1 MRKLAMLVIAAA
13 IIPLAGRAVYVDYSL
28 TQYTLDYPLDENHG
42 YYLMLI
48 DGTYSY
54 DSLWKAVPYGDG
66 ATADLGNIQRDK
78 ILYSGST
85 STTTGGFE
93 IGQTTANTAYLA
105 VFTTDDF
112 PSEAYY
118 TLYSI
123 TELTDRT
130 SFAPREYNNPLWTVG
145 NTYHV
150 KILSNSIPE
159 PSSGLLT
166 LAGLSV
172 LALKRKRR
180 TCVFS

>member
-1 MRKLAMLVIAAA
+1 MRKLVMLVIAAA
-13 IIPLAGRAVYVDYSL
+13 LMPLVGRAVYVDYSL
-28 TQYTLDYPLDENHG
+28 TQYTWNYPLDETHG

-54 DSLWKAVPYGDG
+54 ESLWKAVPYGDD

-123 TELTDRT
+123 TELKDSGT
-130 SFAPREYNNPLWTVG
+130 SFGPDDSIWNF

-150 KILSNSIPE
+150 KTLSNSIPE

-180 TCVFS
+180 ACVFS

>member
-28 TQYTLDYPLDENHG
+28 TEYHMWDYPVEQG

-48 DGTYSY
+48 DGSYSY
-54 DSLWKAVPYGDG
+54 ESLWEAVPYGND

-93 IGQTTANTAYLA
+93 IGQTAASTAYLA

-112 PSEAYY
+112 PGEAYY
-118 TLYSI
+118 TLYATQYIANDMTFKDS
-123 TELTDRT
+123 TV
-130 SFAPREYNNPLWTVG
+130 WVG

-150 KILSNSIPE
+150 KNLTNSIPE
-159 PSSGLLT
+159 PSAGLLLLT
-166 LAGLSV
+166 GLSV

-180 TCVFS
+180 ACVFS

>member
-13 IIPLAGRAVYVDYSL
+13 LMPLAGMAVYVDYSL
-28 TQYTLDYPLDENHG
+28 TQYTWDYPLDENHG

-54 DSLWKAVPYGDG
+54 ESLWAAVPDG
-66 ATADLGNIQRDK
+66 ENTTADLGNIQRDK

-85 STTTGGFE
+85 HATTGGFE
-93 IGQTTANTAYLA
+93 IGQTAASAAYLA

-123 TELTDRT
+123 TKLKDSGT
-130 SFAPREYNNPLWTVG
+130 SFGPDDAIWNF

-150 KILSNSIPE
+150 KTLSNSIPE

-180 TCVFS
+180 ACVFS

>member
-28 TQYTLDYPLDENHG
+28 TEYNTWDYPVEQG

-48 DGTYSY
+48 DGSYSY
-54 DSLWKAVPYGDG
+54 ESLWAAVPSDENT
-66 ATADLGNIQRDK
+66 TADLGNIQRDK

-85 STTTGGFE
+85 HTKTGGFE
-93 IGQTTANTAYLA
+93 IGQTAASTAYLA

-123 TELTDRT
+123 KELKDGGT
-130 SFAPREYNNPLWTVG
+130 SFGPDDSIWNF

-150 KILSNSIPE
+150 KTLSNSIPE

-180 TCVFS
+180 ACVFS